1 MKSSPVALASAL
13 LVTFACAPPPAETP
27 PEPKVDLAAEKA
39 ALLKADADMNA
50 ATGDLDK
57 FMSFYAS
64 NAHYMGP
71 SSGLLV
77 GKDAIR
83 ERIEVVTSLP
93 GFNQDSSADV
103 VRVAEAGDMAVILGS
118 TSVGLTVDEGNT
130 MLLGGKYI
138 TIWTKETGTWKVL
151 GEFMNTIPGSE
162 EIKPTEE

>member
-27 PEPKVDLAAEKA
+27 PEPKVDLAAEKE
-39 ALLKADADMNA
+39 ALLQADADMNA

-83 ERIEVVTSLP
+83 ERIEVVAALP
-93 GFNQDSSADV
+93 GFSQDSSADV
-103 VRVAEAGDMAVILGS
+103 VKVAEAGDMAVILGS

-138 TIWTKETGTWKVL
+138 TIWTKDTGSWKVL
-151 GEFMNTIPGSE
+151 GEFMHTIPGSE
-162 EIKPTEE
+162 EIKPAQE

>member
-39 ALLKADADMNA
+39 ALLEADADMNA
-50 ATGDLDK
+50 AASDLDK
-57 FMSFYAS
+57 YMSFYAS
-64 NAHYMGP
+64 NAHFMGP

-83 ERIEVVTSLP
+83 AQMEVITALP
-93 GFNQDSSADV
+93 GFSQDSSADL
-103 VRVAEAGDMAVILGS
+103 VRVAEAGDMAVVLGS

-138 TIWTKETGTWKVL
+138 TIWTKETGAWKVL

-162 EIKPTEE
+162 EIKPSEE

>member
-1 MKSSPVALASAL
+1 MKSSPVALASAV
-13 LVTFACAPPPAETP
+13 LVTFACAPPPAEKP

-39 ALLKADADMNA
+39 ALMKADGEMNA
-50 ATGDLDK
+50 AAGDLDK
-57 FMSFYAS
+57 YMSFYAS

-83 ERIEVVTSLP
+83 ERMETVTSLP
-93 GFNQDSSADV
+93 GFSQDSSADV
-103 VRVAEAGDMAVILGS
+103 VRVAEAGDMAVVLGS

>member
-27 PEPKVDLAAEKA
+27 PEPKVDLAAEKT

-57 FMSFYAS
+57 YMSFYAS

-83 ERIEVVTSLP
+83 ERIAVVASLP
-93 GFNQDSSADV
+93 GFSQDSSADV
-103 VRVAEAGDMAVILGS
+103 VKVAEAGDMAVILGS

-162 EIKPTEE
+162 EIKPAKE

>member
-13 LVTFACAPPPAETP
+13 LVTFACASPPAETP

-39 ALLKADADMNA
+39 ALMKADGEMNA
-50 ATGDLDK
+50 AAGDLDK
-57 FMSFYAS
+57 YMSFYAS

-83 ERIEVVTSLP
+83 ARMETVTSLP
-93 GFNQDSSADV
+93 GFSQDSSADV
-103 VRVAEAGDMAVILGS
+103 VKVAEAGDLAVILGS

>member
-13 LVTFACAPPPAETP
+13 LVTLACAPPPAETP

-50 ATGDLDK
+50 ASGDLDE

-64 NAHYMGP
+64 NAHFMGP

-83 ERIEVVTSLP
+83 ERMEVVTSLP
-93 GFNQDSSADV
+93 GFSQDSSADV

-138 TIWTKETGTWKVL
+138 TIWTKETGSWKVL
-151 GEFMNTIPGSE
+151 GEFMHTIPGSE
-162 EIKPTEE
+162 EFKPAEE